1 MKNIGG
7 IILAIVFIGITFFV
21 TKKFFPDIKT
31 VVQTQTVTNTDT
43 VWNDTVIYT
52 QLPAPDPDTV
62 FLYDTVKI
70 EMPPSDLIKQE
81 YAKLYQKYHSQ
92 YFYHDTLKNDT
103 TALIVFEELVTE
115 NKPFNR
121 NLIYQNRIPTVINK
135 TTVIENQRKY
145 FFGAEVG
152 VQVVKPMFVYKDL
165 NDFQYSVGYDLVGPE
180 RGLRFGMYISLDHIF

>member
-1 MKNIGG
+1 MKKLINILLVIGL
-7 IILAIVFIGITFFV
+7 IVLALWIKG
-21 TKKFFPDIKT
+21 KYFPMTQT
-31 VVQTQTVTNTDT
+31 VVQTQTVTDTDT

-52 QLPAPDPDTV
+52 QLPTPDPDTV

-70 EMPPSDLIKQE
+70 EMPPSNLIKQE

-103 TALIVFEELVTE
+103 TALIVFEELITE

-152 VQVVKPMFVYKDL
+152 VQVVKPMFIYKDL

-180 RGLRFGMYISLDHIF
+180 RGLRFGMYISLNHIF